1 MICHPSS
8 VPPGIAIHKPA
19 RRALICQMSPSTTV
33 VTDHQGAH
41 AIPAHMTQLLAIPAY
56 NVAVTTAANTTT
68 TTTTAATATAFY
80 KNVGFWALSSYVPS
94 YIAQVADGIVWTIT
108 CQVASLPTI
117 VACLFVCAVSCNM
130 TLLITVVAQPQ
141 VARW

>member
-33 VTDHQGAH
+33 VTYHQGAH

-56 NVAVTTAANTTT
+56 NVAVTTAANATAA
-68 TTTTAATATAFY
+68 TTTATPLS

-94 YIAQVADGIVWTIT
+94 YIAQVADGIIWTIT
-108 CQVASLPTI
+108 CQVACLPTI

-130 TLLITVVAQPQ
+130 ALLITVVAQPQ
-141 VARW
+141 VPRW